1 MSIDLGRDNP
11 VEVQW
16 CDLERASH
24 KPKWLRF
31 FIPGKTITSIRFS
44 DILLYDFKL
53 TPRGA
58 LRKKSRKNQCNASI
72 LPAHVRATE
81 GFFLHIA

>member
-1 MSIDLGRDNP
+1 MGMMVSIETEGATFPDVGKVMSIDLGRDNP

-31 FIPGKTITSIRFS
+31 FIPGKTIT
-44 DILLYDFKL
+44 IL
-53 TPRGA
+53 
-58 LRKKSRKNQCNASI
+58 
-72 LPAHVRATE
+72 
-81 GFFLHIA
+81 